1 MKPNRPPSPFLPLTF
16 SLSAHP
22 KLAHNASG
30 TRSVSGTMSS
40 VIRDTIKD
48 ALAKMRSKK
57 VTDRKNGTKE
67 LLEMLSDSR
76 AVRLVDQLSDE
87 EGGGEACSWGH
98 VVQSAMMM
106 LNSEILYAKEKD
118 KPVKEEACR
127 GLIRYDRNTRRGRR
141 GQ

>member
-1 MKPNRPPSPFLPLTF
+1 M
-16 SLSAHP
+16 
-22 KLAHNASG
+22 
-30 TRSVSGTMSS
+30 TMSC
-40 VIRDTIKD
+40 VIRDSIKD

-76 AVRLVDQLSDE
+76 AVRLVDQLSEE

-118 KPVKEEACR
+118 KPVKEDACR
-127 GLIRYDRNTRRGRR
+127 GLIR
-141 GQ
+141 